1 MAGCFGWIKAMLQIS
16 YGAPVM
22 GNNGVWKRGL
32 RSQIIFVLIAPD
44 ILTIVQQWKRNMMKP
59 AQVVKALAALA
70 QPTRLA
76 IYRLLV
82 ARGPEGMAAGQVAE
96 KLKVSPATLSF
107 HFKTLSHAGLL
118 DSRQDGRFIYYAA
131 NFTVMNG
138 MVAYLTENCCGGNPD
153 ACKQAK

>member
-1 MAGCFGWIKAMLQIS
+1 
-16 YGAPVM
+16 
-22 GNNGVWKRGL
+22 
-32 RSQIIFVLIAPD
+32 
-44 ILTIVQQWKRNMMKP
+44 MMKP

-96 KLKVSPATLSF
+96 KLKVSPATMSF
-107 HFKTLSHAGLL
+107 HFKTLSHAGLIE
-118 DSRQDGRFIYYAA
+118 SRQDGRFVYYSA
-131 NFTVMNG
+131 NFVVMNG

-153 ACKQAK
+153 ACKPGNK

>member
-1 MAGCFGWIKAMLQIS
+1 
-16 YGAPVM
+16 
-22 GNNGVWKRGL
+22 
-32 RSQIIFVLIAPD
+32 
-44 ILTIVQQWKRNMMKP
+44 MMKP

-96 KLKVSPATLSF
+96 KLKVSPATMSF

-118 DSRQDGRFIYYAA
+118 DCGQDGRFVYYAA

-138 MVAYLTENCCGGNPD
+138 MVEYLTENCCGGNAS
-153 ACKQAK
+153 ACEVPGKKCG